1 MSNKQEII
9 VKIDNDEW
17 KEALDKSFKK
27 NVKDKKIKGFREGK
41 APRDIYEK
49 NFGIESLY
57 KDAVDF
63 IIPNAYKKLLNDN
76 NIIPA
81 VQPSI
86 DIKSIDK
93 EGIEI
98 LFKIIT
104 KPEIKIKKYKDLKV
118 DKPKLI
124 VTNEEIT
131 KEIENLRQKYAEI
144 IIKDGKIETG
154 DTAVIDFQGSKEG
167 KPFEGGKGENYPLE
181 IGSNTF
187 IPGFEDKL
195 IGLKTGDEKEINLT
209 FPKDYPS
216 DELKGQEVMF
226 KVKIN
231 EVKTKETPELDE
243 DFFKDLDMK
252 DVTNKEELHKFIKEE
267 ITNRKEEENENIY
280 VDNILVKIAEN
291 VEVDIPDE
299 MVNEEINYMI
309 NQYEEKLKIQG
320 ITLDQYL
327 KFTGDSREKFEE
339 KFKEEAKKV
348 ITYRLMIEEIA
359 KKENLKITDKD
370 AQEEVKNM
378 SKKYQMEED
387 EFLKAMG
394 GLDMIKYDMKMRKTV
409 DLLKES
415 N

>member
-394 GLDMIKYDMKMRKTV
+394 GLDMIKYDMLMRKTV